1 MKNFFEF
8 FGFLSTACLSGII
21 MFLFLGRT
29 ERDGVVGELFR
40 TDKVVSASV
49 EEEVAP
55 ASPRKMSEA
64 LPEMPRISRNVASRR
79 DHNKTVAPEA
89 PSSEAALAELYNDA
103 DYVNSTVKKWKTA
116 VADAAEVYSAN
127 PVVLMAHVLVQDFLG
142 DYTAAALKRD
152 AARHAGERVMAN
164 DVVLRRYAYAWSM
177 KALMKQYRLEKHF
190 PSATPEADIQLLS
203 PHKAGVASA
212 NAKTTKSL
220 PRLGGE
226 KPMEKRTS
234 GREEGFKKMVAKQ
247 YGKKDWKTVGKDPK
261 AMKKVKMLNTA
272 SRIK

>member
-8 FGFLSTACLSGII
+8 FGFLSTACLSGMV

-40 TDKVVSASV
+40 TDKVAAASV

-79 DHNKTVAPEA
+79 DQNKAAASEA
-89 PSSEAALAELYNDA
+89 PSSDAALAELYNDA
-103 DYVNSTVKKWKTA
+103 EYVNGTVKKWKTA

-127 PVVLMAHVLVQDFLG
+127 PVLLMAHVLVQDFLG
-142 DYTAAALKRD
+142 DYTPAALKRD
-152 AARHAGERVMAN
+152 AARHAGEQVMSNEVA
-164 DVVLRRYAYAWSM
+164 LRRYAYAWSM

-190 PSATPEADIQLLS
+190 PRAAAEADIQLLA
-203 PHKAGVASA
+203 PHKAGVATASV
-212 NAKTTKSL
+212 KTTKSL

-226 KPMEKRTS
+226 KPMEKRSNT
-234 GREEGFKKMVAKQ
+234 REEGFKKMVAKQ
-247 YGKKDWKTVGKDPK
+247 YGKKDWKAVDKDPK